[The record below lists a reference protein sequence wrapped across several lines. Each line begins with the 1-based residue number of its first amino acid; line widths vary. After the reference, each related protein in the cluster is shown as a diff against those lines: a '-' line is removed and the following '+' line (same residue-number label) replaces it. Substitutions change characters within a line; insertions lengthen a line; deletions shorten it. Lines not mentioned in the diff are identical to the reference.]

1 MTIEKTFKLTI
12 KATSFY
18 LNATEINALYNECG
32 KALNIGNTNPSYP
45 PSVRKLEPRP
55 ICPTQPSDYP
65 MGPQPSDYPS
75 GPATSPN
82 WPTGYPFG
90 TTTDYPSLYCHSDM
104 TTDNFEFDSN
114 TSLNPKSSKGINFI
128 KDDMTTI
135 KDNTIKDSNNWR
147 SSVQKSLDKLN
158 AKTNVNWHSSV
169 VDAINKLNVGSKN
182 DNTTTKS
189 GGTKVG

>member
-45 PSVRKLEPRP
+45 PGVTK
-55 ICPTQPSDYP
+55 
-65 MGPQPSDYPS
+65 QPSDYPS
-75 GPATSPN
+75 

-90 TTTDYPSLYCHSDM
+90 TTTDYPSQYCHSDM

-135 KDNTIKDSNNWR
+135 KDDMTIIKENNNWR
-147 SSVQKSLDKLN
+147 SSVQKALDKLS
-158 AKTNVNWHSSV
+158 AKTNV
-169 VDAINKLNVGSKN
+169 
-182 DNTTTKS
+182 TTS
-189 GGTKVG
+189 DGTKIR

>member
-45 PSVRKLEPRP
+45 PGVTK
-55 ICPTQPSDYP
+55 QPSDY
-65 MGPQPSDYPS
+65 
-75 GPATSPN
+75 PN

-90 TTTDYPSLYCHSDM
+90 TTTDYPSQYCHSDM

-114 TSLNPKSSKGINFI
+114 NSLNPKSSKGINFV

-135 KDNTIKDSNNWR
+135 KDNTIKDCDNWR
-147 SSVQKSLDKLN
+147 SSVQKSLDKLS
-158 AKTNVNWHSSV
+158 AKTN
-169 VDAINKLNVGSKN
+169 G
-182 DNTTTKS
+182 TTIR
-189 GGTKVG
+189 

>member
-12 KATSFY
+12 KASSFY

-32 KALNIGNTNPSYP
+32 KALNINNTNPSYP
-45 PSVRKLEPRP
+45 PGVTK
-55 ICPTQPSDYP
+55 QPSDY
-65 MGPQPSDYPS
+65 
-75 GPATSPN
+75 PN

-90 TTTDYPSLYCHSDM
+90 TTTDYPSQYCHSDM

-135 KDNTIKDSNNWR
+135 KDSDNWR

-169 VDAINKLNVGSKN
+169 AQAINKLNAGSKK
-182 DNTTTKS
+182 DNTTTTS
-189 GGTKVG
+189 EGIKVG

>member
-45 PSVRKLEPRP
+45 PGVTK
-55 ICPTQPSDYP
+55 
-65 MGPQPSDYPS
+65 QPSDYPS
-75 GPATSPN
+75 

-90 TTTDYPSLYCHSDM
+90 TTTDYPSQYCHSDM

-128 KDDMTTI
+128 SDDMATI
-135 KDNTIKDSNNWR
+135 KENNNWR
-147 SSVQKSLDKLN
+147 SSVQKSLDKLS
-158 AKTNVNWHSSV
+158 AKTN
-169 VDAINKLNVGSKN
+169 ITTN
-182 DNTTTKS
+182 DGTND
-189 GGTKVG
+189 GTKVG

>member
-12 KATSFY
+12 KASSFY

-32 KALNIGNTNPSYP
+32 KALNINNTNPSYP
-45 PSVRKLEPRP
+45 PGVTK
-55 ICPTQPSDYP
+55 QPSDY
-65 MGPQPSDYPS
+65 
-75 GPATSPN
+75 PN

-90 TTTDYPSLYCHSDM
+90 TTTDYPSQYCHSDM

-135 KDNTIKDSNNWR
+135 KDNTIKDCDNWR
-147 SSVQKSLDKLN
+147 SSVQKSLDKLS
-158 AKTNVNWHSSV
+158 AKTN
-169 VDAINKLNVGSKN
+169 G
-182 DNTTTKS
+182 TTIR
-189 GGTKVG
+189 

>member
-1 MTIEKTFKLTI
+1 MLRVYSFETMNIEKTFKLTI
-12 KATSFY
+12 KDTSFY
-18 LNATEINALYNECG
+18 LDATEINALYNECG

-45 PSVRKLEPRP
+45 PGVTK
-55 ICPTQPSDYP
+55 
-65 MGPQPSDYPS
+65 QPSDYPS
-75 GPATSPN
+75 
-82 WPTGYPFG
+82 WPTSYPFG
-90 TTTDYPSLYCHSDM
+90 TTTDYPSQYCHSDM

-135 KDNTIKDSNNWR
+135 KDNNNWR

-169 VDAINKLNVGSKN
+169 AEAINKLNAGSKK
-182 DNTTTKS
+182 DNTTTTS
-189 GGTKVG
+189 EGIKVG

>member
-1 MTIEKTFKLTI
+1 MLRVYSFETMNIEKTFKLTI

-18 LNATEINALYNECG
+18 LDATEINALYNECG

-45 PSVRKLEPRP
+45 PGVTK
-55 ICPTQPSDYP
+55 
-65 MGPQPSDYPS
+65 QPSDYPS
-75 GPATSPN
+75 

-135 KDNTIKDSNNWR
+135 KDNTIKDRNNWR
-147 SSVQKSLDKLN
+147 SSVQKALDKLSV
-158 AKTNVNWHSSV
+158 KTNV
-169 VDAINKLNVGSKN
+169 
-182 DNTTTKS
+182 TTS
-189 GGTKVG
+189 DGTTIR

>member
-12 KATSFY
+12 KASSFY

-45 PSVRKLEPRP
+45 PGVTK
-55 ICPTQPSDYP
+55 
-65 MGPQPSDYPS
+65 QPSDYPS
-75 GPATSPN
+75 
-82 WPTGYPFG
+82 WPTGYWPTGYAFG
-90 TTTDYPSLYCHSDM
+90 TTTDYPSQYCHSDM

-135 KDNTIKDSNNWR
+135 KENNNLR
-147 SSVQKSLDKLN
+147 SSVQKALDKLS
-158 AKTNVNWHSSV
+158 AKTNVTT
-169 VDAINKLNVGSKN
+169 N
-182 DNTTTKS
+182 DGTTIR
-189 GGTKVG
+189 